1 MDGRRPV
8 MKESFLEKVAV
19 AVIGALVGAT
29 ISGGVSIYLNAKTE
43 DQMRADTEKAV
54 VQVLSDEFTD
64 ITKDMSFE
72 KAIGKVKKDVDV
84 LKEDNEKLKSVN
96 EDLEKKIADLNSLP
110 EVLFKTPN
118 YIRDG
123 LKMQDKVNKAVAII
137 DGDTYYS
144 ESFINRTFDQSI
156 SFNADENTV
165 YYNTDSNHAETGET
179 KIDLFS
185 TNVLYEGNCYS
196 KYSPSDGNSFSMG
209 SKTYNK
215 GFVIYDDHSLFGEG
229 DGYALFDLQGKYSKI
244 SFDVG
249 RTNEYEMQDVKLQ
262 LYLNGE
268 YITEYDLDAES
279 PPIPLELDLA
289 YANDM
294 KLLITGGS
302 RVKYGFTNVILYY

>member
-1 MDGRRPV
+1 

-19 AVIGALVGAT
+19 AVIGALVGAA

-43 DQMRADTEKAV
+43 DQMRKDTENAV
-54 VQVLSDEFTD
+54 VQVLAEEFDD

-72 KAIGKVKKDVDV
+72 KAIGQVKKDVDE
-84 LKEDNEKLKSVN
+84 LKEENENLESEK
-96 EDLEKKIADLNSLP
+96 EDLEKKNAQLNGLP
-110 EVLFKTPN
+110 KVSFKTPDH
-118 YIRDG
+118 IRDG
-123 LKMQDKVNKAVAII
+123 LKMQDKVNKSVATI
-137 DGDTYYS
+137 DGDIYYS
-144 ESFINRTFDQSI
+144 ESFINRTFDQII
-156 SFNADENTV
+156 SFNADDNTI
-165 YYNTDSNHAETGET
+165 YYNTDRNHAETGET
-179 KIDLFS
+179 KIDLFN
-185 TNVLYEGNCYS
+185 TNVLYEGNCYRI
-196 KYSPSDGNSFSMG
+196 YSPSDGNSFSMG
-209 SKTYNK
+209 SNTYNK

-249 RTNEYEMQDVKLQ
+249 RTNEYEKQDVTLQ

-268 YITEYDLDAES
+268 YITEYNLDAES

-289 YANDM
+289 YANNM